1 MSKSMEEANFFN
13 KVQPVVSGITIF
25 DFDFMKFDLDF
36 SGIYVF
42 DIPIDLDIILLF
54 EPVQYLQ
61 GTILLDY
68 SN

>member
-36 SGIYVF
+36 LGTYVF
-42 DIPIDLDIILLF
+42 DIPIDLDIDIAIYESGSKHLRC
-54 EPVQYLQ
+54 
-61 GTILLDY
+61 
-68 SN
+68 